1 MVFLRKEQD
10 TIMKKWFLYQK
21 KADFNGIGARYGISP
36 ILARILCNRDV
47 QTEEQLH
54 LYLEGTLEDC
64 HDPALL
70 PDIQKAVEL
79 LKEKIAAGKAI
90 RVIGD
95 YDVDGICSTYILVEA
110 LTRMGAKV
118 DAAIPHRIK
127 DGYGLNDNLI
137 EEAHADGIDTILTCD
152 NGIAAISQ
160 VELAKGFGMTVI
172 VTDHHEV
179 PFTEQED
186 GTRLY
191 KMPSA
196 DAVVD
201 PKREDNRYPFP
212 GICGAVVAW
221 KLVQLLCPEDSVF
234 LREELLQVA
243 ALATVCD
250 AMELKDENRIIV
262 GEGLK
267 RMNTAPIPGLRA
279 LVEAAGLQEKA
290 LSAYHLG
297 FVIGPCLNATGRLDT
312 AGRALELLQAK
323 DRATAAS
330 LAQELRDLNES
341 RKEMTKEG
349 VEEAVE
355 LAQKQLEQTGKLDSV
370 LVIYLPEL
378 HESLAGI
385 VAGRIREKYTRP
397 VFVLTDGQE
406 EVKGSGRSIAG
417 YDMYGEMTRCGDLF
431 LKYGGH
437 KMAAG
442 LSIPR
447 EKVEEFRERMNRN
460 CPLTEAELIDKVYI
474 DVAMPFA
481 YANEQLVG
489 EFEKLEPF
497 GNGNSKPLFAQKNVR
512 VYQPRIFGRQRNV
525 LKCRLVDGNGTE
537 RQGVYFGEVEE
548 FMEFLESH
556 GGAPI
561 SILYQPTI
569 NSYKGDSHIE
579 LVIED
584 YC

>member
-1 MVFLRKEQD
+1 
-10 TIMKKWFLYQK
+10 MKKWFLYQK
-21 KADFNGIGARYGISP
+21 KADFNGIGARCGISP
-36 ILARILCNRDV
+36 VLARILCNRDV
-47 QTEEQLH
+47 QSEEQLH
-54 LYLEGTLEDC
+54 MYLEGTLEDC

-70 PDIQKAVEL
+70 PDIRKAAEI
-79 LKEKIAAGKAI
+79 LKEKIVTGKVI

-110 LTRMGAKV
+110 LRRMGAKV
-118 DAAIPHRIK
+118 NAAIPHRIK

-137 EEAHADGIDTILTCD
+137 EEAYADGIDTILTCD
-152 NGIAAISQ
+152 NGIAALSQ
-160 VELAKGFGMTVI
+160 VERAKDLGMTVI
-172 VTDHHEV
+172 ITDHHEV

-191 KMPSA
+191 KMPPA

-212 GICGAVVAW
+212 GVCGAVVAW
-221 KLVQLLCPEDSVF
+221 KLVHLLCPENSDF
-234 LREELLQVA
+234 LRKELLQVA

-250 AMELKDENRIIV
+250 VMELQDENRIIV
-262 GEGLK
+262 REGLK
-267 RMNTAPIPGLRA
+267 QMNTAPIPGLRA
-279 LVEAAGLQEKA
+279 LVEAAGLQEKK

-312 AGRALELLQAK
+312 AGRALELLQAR
-323 DRATAAS
+323 DRATAAPI
-330 LAQELRDLNES
+330 AQELRDLNES

-355 LAQKQLEQTGKLDSV
+355 LAEKQLEKTGKLDSV

-460 CPLTEAELIDKVYI
+460 CLLTEAELIDKVYI
-474 DVAMPFA
+474 DAAMPFA
-481 YANEQLVG
+481 YADEQLVG

-497 GNGNSKPLFAQKNVR
+497 GNGNSKPLFAQKNVQ
-512 VYQPRIFGRQRNV
+512 VYQPQIFGRQRNV
-525 LKCRLVDGNGTE
+525 LKCKLVDGNGTE
-537 RQGVYFGEVEE
+537 RQGVYFGETEE
-548 FMEFLESH
+548 FMEFLETH
-556 GGAPI
+556 AGMPI
-561 SILYQPTI
+561 SVLYQPTI
-569 NSYKGDSHIE
+569 NSYRGDSHIE
-579 LVIED
+579 LIIED

>member
-1 MVFLRKEQD
+1 
-10 TIMKKWFLYQK
+10 MKKWFLYQK

-54 LYLEGTLEDC
+54 MYLEGTLEDC

-70 PDIQKAVEL
+70 PDIRKAVKL
-79 LKEKIAAGKAI
+79 LKEKIATGKAI

-95 YDVDGICSTYILVEA
+95 YDVDGICSTYILVET
-110 LTRMGAKV
+110 LRRMGAKV

-137 EEAHADGIDTILTCD
+137 EEAHADDIDTILTCD

-160 VELAKGFGMTVI
+160 VELAKNLGMTVI

-186 GTRLY
+186 GTRFY
-191 KMPSA
+191 KMPPA

-250 AMELKDENRIIV
+250 VMELKDENRIIV

-267 RMNTAPIPGLRA
+267 QMNTAPIPGLRA
-279 LVEAAGLQEKA
+279 LVEAAGLKQKP

-330 LAQELRDLNES
+330 IAQELRDLNES

-355 LAQKQLEQTGKLDSV
+355 LAEKQLEKTGKLDSV

-474 DVAMPFA
+474 DVAMPFD

-497 GNGNSKPLFAQKNVR
+497 GNGNSKPLFAQKNVQ

-525 LKCRLVDGNGTE
+525 LKCKLVDGNGTE

-548 FMEFLESH
+548 FMEFLETH
-556 GGAPI
+556 AGAPI

-569 NSYKGDSHIE
+569 NSYRGDSHIE
-579 LVIED
+579 LIIED

>member
-1 MVFLRKEQD
+1 
-10 TIMKKWFLYQK
+10 MKKWFLYQK
-21 KADFNGIGARYGISP
+21 KADFNGIGARCGISP
-36 ILARILCNRDV
+36 VLARILCNRDV
-47 QTEEQLH
+47 QSEEQLH
-54 LYLEGTLEDC
+54 MYLEGTLEDC

-70 PDIQKAVEL
+70 PDIRKAAEI
-79 LKEKIAAGKAI
+79 LKEKIATGKVI

-110 LTRMGAKV
+110 LRRMGAKV
-118 DAAIPHRIK
+118 NAAIPHRIK

-152 NGIAAISQ
+152 NGIAALSQ
-160 VELAKGFGMTVI
+160 VKRAKDLGMTVI
-172 VTDHHEV
+172 ITDHHEV

-191 KMPSA
+191 KMPPA

-212 GICGAVVAW
+212 GVCGAVVAW
-221 KLVQLLCPEDSVF
+221 KLVHLLCPENSDF
-234 LREELLQVA
+234 LRKELLQVA

-250 AMELKDENRIIV
+250 VMELQDENRIIV
-262 GEGLK
+262 REGLK
-267 RMNTAPIPGLRA
+267 QMNTAPIPGLRA
-279 LVEAAGLQEKA
+279 LVEAAGLQEKK

-312 AGRALELLQAK
+312 AGRALELLQAR
-323 DRATAAS
+323 DRASAAPI
-330 LAQELRDLNES
+330 AQELRDLNES

-355 LAQKQLEQTGKLDSV
+355 LAEKQLEKTGKLDSV

-460 CPLTEAELIDKVYI
+460 CLLTEAELIDKVYI
-474 DVAMPFA
+474 DAAMPFA
-481 YANEQLVG
+481 YADEQLVG

-497 GNGNSKPLFAQKNVR
+497 GNGNSKPLFAQKNVQ
-512 VYQPRIFGRQRNV
+512 VYQPQIFGRQRNV
-525 LKCRLVDGNGTE
+525 LKCKLVDGNGTE
-537 RQGVYFGEVEE
+537 RQGVYFGETEE
-548 FMEFLESH
+548 FMEFLETH
-556 GGAPI
+556 AGMPI
-561 SILYQPTI
+561 SVLYQPTI
-569 NSYKGDSHIE
+569 NSYRGDSHIE
-579 LVIED
+579 LIIED

>member
-1 MVFLRKEQD
+1 
-10 TIMKKWFLYQK
+10 MKKWFLYQK
-21 KADFNGIGARYGISP
+21 KADFNGIGARCGISP
-36 ILARILCNRDV
+36 VLARILCNRDV
-47 QTEEQLH
+47 QSEEQLH
-54 LYLEGTLEDC
+54 MYLEGTLEDC

-70 PDIQKAVEL
+70 PDIRKAAEI
-79 LKEKIAAGKAI
+79 LKEKIATGKVI

-110 LTRMGAKV
+110 LRRMGAKV
-118 DAAIPHRIK
+118 NAAIPHRIK

-152 NGIAAISQ
+152 NGIAALSQ
-160 VELAKGFGMTVI
+160 VERAKDLGMTVI
-172 VTDHHEV
+172 ITDHHEV

-191 KMPSA
+191 KMPPA

-212 GICGAVVAW
+212 GVCGAVVAW
-221 KLVQLLCPEDSVF
+221 KLVHLLCPENSDF
-234 LREELLQVA
+234 LRKELLQVA

-250 AMELKDENRIIV
+250 VMELKDENRIIV
-262 GEGLK
+262 REGLK
-267 RMNTAPIPGLRA
+267 QMNTAPIPGLRA
-279 LVEAAGLQEKA
+279 LVEAAGLQEKK

-312 AGRALELLQAK
+312 AGRALELLQAR
-323 DRATAAS
+323 DRATAAPI
-330 LAQELRDLNES
+330 AQELRDLNES

-460 CPLTEAELIDKVYI
+460 CLLTEAELIDKVYI

-481 YANEQLVG
+481 YADEQLVE

-497 GNGNSKPLFAQKNVR
+497 GNGNSKPLFAQKNVQ
-512 VYQPRIFGRQRNV
+512 VYQPQIFGRQRNV
-525 LKCRLVDGNGTE
+525 LKCKLVDGNGTE
-537 RQGVYFGEVEE
+537 RQGVYFGETEE
-548 FMEFLESH
+548 FMEFLETH
-556 GGAPI
+556 AGMPI
-561 SILYQPTI
+561 SVLYQPTI
-569 NSYKGDSHIE
+569 NSYRGDSHIE
-579 LVIED
+579 LIIED

>member
-1 MVFLRKEQD
+1 
-10 TIMKKWFLYQK
+10 MKKWFLYQK

-47 QTEEQLH
+47 QSEEQLH
-54 LYLEGTLEDC
+54 MYLEGTLEDC
-64 HDPALL
+64 HDPAML
-70 PDIQKAVEL
+70 PDIRKAVEL
-79 LKEKIAAGKAI
+79 LKEKIASGKTI
-90 RVIGD
+90 RIIGD
-95 YDVDGICSTYILVEA
+95 YDVDGICSTYILMEA
-110 LTRMGAKV
+110 LARMGAKV

-137 EEAHADGIDTILTCD
+137 EEAYADGIDTILTCD

-160 VELAKGFGMTVI
+160 VERAKDLGMTVI

-179 PFTEQED
+179 PFTEQGD

-191 KMPSA
+191 KMPPA

-221 KLVQLLCPEDSVF
+221 KLVQLLCPQDASF

-250 AMELKDENRIIV
+250 VMELQDENRIIV
-262 GEGLK
+262 REGLK
-267 RMNTAPIPGLRA
+267 QMNTAPIPGLRA
-279 LVEAAGLQEKA
+279 LMEAAGLQQKP

-312 AGRALELLQAK
+312 AGRALELLQTK

-330 LAQELRDLNES
+330 IAQELRDLNES

-355 LAQKQLEQTGKLDSV
+355 LAQKQLEKKGKLDSV
-370 LVIYLPEL
+370 LVIYLPDL

-460 CPLTEAELIDKVYI
+460 CPLAETELIDKVYI

-481 YANEQLVG
+481 YANEQLVE

-525 LKCRLVDGNGTE
+525 LKCKLMDGNGTE
-537 RQGVYFGEVEE
+537 REGVYFGEAEE
-548 FMEFLESH
+548 FMEFLENH
-556 GGAPI
+556 AGQPI
-561 SILYQPTI
+561 SVLYQPTI
-569 NSYKGDSHIE
+569 NSYRGDSHIE

>member
-1 MVFLRKEQD
+1 
-10 TIMKKWFLYQK
+10 MKKWFLYQK
-21 KADFNGIGARYGISP
+21 KADFNGIGSRCGISP
-36 ILARILCNRDV
+36 VLARILCNRDV
-47 QTEEQLH
+47 QSEEQLH
-54 LYLEGTLEDC
+54 MYLEGTLEDC

-70 PDIQKAVEL
+70 PDIRKAAEI
-79 LKEKIAAGKAI
+79 LKEKIVTGKVI

-110 LTRMGAKV
+110 LRRMGAKV
-118 DAAIPHRIK
+118 NAAIPHRIK

-152 NGIAAISQ
+152 NGIAALSQ
-160 VELAKGFGMTVI
+160 VERAKDLGMTVI
-172 VTDHHEV
+172 ITDHHEV

-191 KMPSA
+191 KMPPA

-212 GICGAVVAW
+212 GVCGAVVAW
-221 KLVQLLCPEDSVF
+221 KLVHLLCPENSDF
-234 LREELLQVA
+234 LRKELLQVA

-250 AMELKDENRIIV
+250 VMELQDENRIIV
-262 GEGLK
+262 REGLK
-267 RMNTAPIPGLRA
+267 QMNTAPIPGLRA
-279 LVEAAGLQEKA
+279 LVEAAGLQEKK

-312 AGRALELLQAK
+312 AGRALELLQAR
-323 DRATAAS
+323 DRATAAPI
-330 LAQELRDLNES
+330 AQELRDLNES

-460 CPLTEAELIDKVYI
+460 CLLTEAELIDKVYI

-481 YANEQLVG
+481 YADEQLVG

-497 GNGNSKPLFAQKNVR
+497 GNGNSKPLFAQKNVQ
-512 VYQPRIFGRQRNV
+512 VYQPQIFGRQRNV
-525 LKCRLVDGNGTE
+525 LKCKLVDGNGTE
-537 RQGVYFGEVEE
+537 RQGVYFGETEE
-548 FMEFLESH
+548 FMEFLETH
-556 GGAPI
+556 AGMPI
-561 SILYQPTI
+561 SVLYQPTI
-569 NSYKGDSHIE
+569 NSYRGDSHIE
-579 LVIED
+579 LIIED

>member
-1 MVFLRKEQD
+1 
-10 TIMKKWFLYQK
+10 MKKWFLYQK
-21 KADFNGIGARYGISP
+21 KADFNGIGARCGISP
-36 ILARILCNRDV
+36 VLARILCNRDV
-47 QTEEQLH
+47 QSEEQLH
-54 LYLEGTLEDC
+54 MYLEGTLEDC

-70 PDIQKAVEL
+70 PDIRKAAEI
-79 LKEKIAAGKAI
+79 LKEKIVTGKVI

-110 LTRMGAKV
+110 LRRMGAKV
-118 DAAIPHRIK
+118 NAAIPHRIK

-152 NGIAAISQ
+152 NGIAALSQ
-160 VELAKGFGMTVI
+160 VERAKDLGMTVI
-172 VTDHHEV
+172 ITDHHEV

-191 KMPSA
+191 KMPPA

-212 GICGAVVAW
+212 GVCGAVVAW
-221 KLVQLLCPEDSVF
+221 KLVHLLCPENSDF
-234 LREELLQVA
+234 LRKELLQVA

-250 AMELKDENRIIV
+250 VMELKDENRIIV
-262 GEGLK
+262 REGLK
-267 RMNTAPIPGLRA
+267 QMNTAPIPGLRA
-279 LVEAAGLQEKA
+279 LVEAAGLQEKK

-312 AGRALELLQAK
+312 AGRALELLQAR
-323 DRATAAS
+323 DRATAAPI
-330 LAQELRDLNES
+330 AQELRDLNES

-355 LAQKQLEQTGKLDSV
+355 LAEKQLEKTGKLDSV
-370 LVIYLPEL
+370 LVIYLTEL

-460 CPLTEAELIDKVYI
+460 CLLTEAELIDKVYI
-474 DVAMPFA
+474 DAAMPFA
-481 YANEQLVG
+481 YADEQLVG

-497 GNGNSKPLFAQKNVR
+497 GNGNSKPLFAQKNVQ
-512 VYQPRIFGRQRNV
+512 VYQPQIFGRQRNV
-525 LKCRLVDGNGTE
+525 LKCKLVDGNGTE
-537 RQGVYFGEVEE
+537 RQGVYFGEAEE
-548 FMEFLESH
+548 FMEFLETH
-556 GGAPI
+556 AGMPI
-561 SILYQPTI
+561 SVLYQPTI
-569 NSYKGDSHIE
+569 NSYRGDSHIE
-579 LVIED
+579 LIIED

>member
-1 MVFLRKEQD
+1 
-10 TIMKKWFLYQK
+10 MKKWFLYQK
-21 KADFNGIGARYGISP
+21 KADFNGIGAHYGISP

-54 LYLEGTLEDC
+54 MYLEGTLEDC
-64 HDPALL
+64 HDLALL
-70 PDIQKAVEL
+70 PDIRKAVEL

-110 LTRMGAKV
+110 LRRMGAKV
-118 DAAIPHRIK
+118 DASIPHRIK

-160 VELAKGFGMTVI
+160 VELAKGFGMTII

-191 KMPSA
+191 KMPPA

-221 KLVQLLCPEDSVF
+221 KLVHLLCPENSDF
-234 LREELLQVA
+234 LRKELLQVA

-250 AMELKDENRIIV
+250 VMELQDENRIIV
-262 GEGLK
+262 REGLK
-267 RMNTAPIPGLRA
+267 QMNTAPIPGLRA
-279 LVEAAGLQEKA
+279 LVEAAGLQEKK

-312 AGRALELLQAK
+312 AGRALELLRAK

-330 LAQELRDLNES
+330 IAQELRDLNES

-355 LAQKQLEQTGKLDSV
+355 LAEKQLEKTGKLDSV

-442 LSIPR
+442 LSISR

-474 DVAMPFA
+474 DVAMPFD

-497 GNGNSKPLFAQKNVR
+497 GNGNSKPLFAQKNVQ

-525 LKCRLVDGNGTE
+525 LKCKLVDGNGTE

-548 FMEFLESH
+548 FMEFLETH
-556 GGAPI
+556 AGAPI

-569 NSYKGDSHIE
+569 NSYRGDSHIE
-579 LVIED
+579 LIIED

>member
-1 MVFLRKEQD
+1 
-10 TIMKKWFLYQK
+10 MKKWFLYQK
-21 KADFNGIGARYGISP
+21 KADFNGIGAHYGISP

-54 LYLEGTLEDC
+54 MYLEGTLEDC

-70 PDIQKAVEL
+70 PDIRKAVEL

-110 LTRMGAKV
+110 LRRMGAKV

-191 KMPSA
+191 KMPPA

-221 KLVQLLCPEDSVF
+221 KLVHLLCPENSDF
-234 LREELLQVA
+234 LRKELLQVA

-250 AMELKDENRIIV
+250 VMELQDENRIIV
-262 GEGLK
+262 REGLK
-267 RMNTAPIPGLRA
+267 QMNTALIPGLRA
-279 LVEAAGLQEKA
+279 LVEAAGLQEKK

-312 AGRALELLQAK
+312 AGRALELLRAK

-330 LAQELRDLNES
+330 IAQELRDLNES

-355 LAQKQLEQTGKLDSV
+355 LAEKQLEKTGKLDSV

-442 LSIPR
+442 LSISR

-474 DVAMPFA
+474 DVAMPFD

-497 GNGNSKPLFAQKNVR
+497 GNGNSKPLFAQKNVQ

-525 LKCRLVDGNGTE
+525 LKCKLVDGNGTE

-548 FMEFLESH
+548 FMEFLETH
-556 GGAPI
+556 AGAPI

-569 NSYKGDSHIE
+569 NSYRGDSHIE
-579 LVIED
+579 LIIED

>member
-1 MVFLRKEQD
+1 
-10 TIMKKWFLYQK
+10 MKKWFLYQK
-21 KADFNGIGARYGISP
+21 KADFNGIGARCGISP
-36 ILARILCNRDV
+36 VLARILCNRDV
-47 QTEEQLH
+47 QSEEQLH
-54 LYLEGTLEDC
+54 MYLEGTLEDC

-70 PDIQKAVEL
+70 PDIRKAAEI
-79 LKEKIAAGKAI
+79 LKEKIATGKVI

-110 LTRMGAKV
+110 LRRMGAKV
-118 DAAIPHRIK
+118 NAAIPHRIK

-152 NGIAAISQ
+152 NGIAALSQ
-160 VELAKGFGMTVI
+160 VKRAKDLGMTVI
-172 VTDHHEV
+172 ITDHHEV

-191 KMPSA
+191 KMPPA

-212 GICGAVVAW
+212 GVCGAVVAW
-221 KLVQLLCPEDSVF
+221 KLVHLLCPENSDF
-234 LREELLQVA
+234 LRKELLQVA

-250 AMELKDENRIIV
+250 VMELKDENRIIV
-262 GEGLK
+262 REGLK
-267 RMNTAPIPGLRA
+267 QMNTAPIPGLRA
-279 LVEAAGLQEKA
+279 LVEAAGLQEKK

-312 AGRALELLQAK
+312 AGRALELLQAR
-323 DRATAAS
+323 DRATAAPI
-330 LAQELRDLNES
+330 AQELRDLNES

-460 CPLTEAELIDKVYI
+460 CLLTEAELIDKVYI
-474 DVAMPFA
+474 DAAMPFA
-481 YANEQLVG
+481 YADEQLVG

-497 GNGNSKPLFAQKNVR
+497 GNGNSKPLFAQKNVQ
-512 VYQPRIFGRQRNV
+512 VYQPQIFGRQRNV
-525 LKCRLVDGNGTE
+525 LKCKLVDGNGTE
-537 RQGVYFGEVEE
+537 RQGVYFGETEE
-548 FMEFLESH
+548 FMEFLETH
-556 GGAPI
+556 AGMPI
-561 SILYQPTI
+561 SVLYQPTI
-569 NSYKGDSHIE
+569 NSYRGDSHIE
-579 LVIED
+579 LIIED

>member
-1 MVFLRKEQD
+1 
-10 TIMKKWFLYQK
+10 MKKWFLYQK
-21 KADFNGIGARYGISP
+21 KADFNGIGAHYGISP

-54 LYLEGTLEDC
+54 MYLEGTLEDC

-70 PDIQKAVEL
+70 PDIRKAVEL
-79 LKEKIAAGKAI
+79 LKEKIAAGKVI

-110 LTRMGAKV
+110 LRRMGAKV

-191 KMPSA
+191 KMPPA

-221 KLVQLLCPEDSVF
+221 KLVHLLCPENSDF
-234 LREELLQVA
+234 LRKELLQVA

-250 AMELKDENRIIV
+250 VMELQDENRIIV
-262 GEGLK
+262 REGLK
-267 RMNTAPIPGLRA
+267 QMNTAPIPGLRA
-279 LVEAAGLQEKA
+279 LVEAAGLQEKK

-312 AGRALELLQAK
+312 AGRALELLRAK

-330 LAQELRDLNES
+330 IAQELRDLNES

-355 LAQKQLEQTGKLDSV
+355 LAEKQLEKTGKLDSV

-442 LSIPR
+442 LSISR

-474 DVAMPFA
+474 DVAMPFD
-481 YANEQLVG
+481 YANKQLVG

-497 GNGNSKPLFAQKNVR
+497 GNGNSKPLFAQKNVQ

-525 LKCRLVDGNGTE
+525 LKCKLVDGNGTE

-548 FMEFLESH
+548 FMEFLETH
-556 GGAPI
+556 AGAPI

-569 NSYKGDSHIE
+569 NSYRGDSHIE
-579 LVIED
+579 LIIED

>member
-1 MVFLRKEQD
+1 
-10 TIMKKWFLYQK
+10 MKKWFLYQK
-21 KADFNGIGARYGISP
+21 KADFNGIGAHYGISP

-54 LYLEGTLEDC
+54 MYLEGTLEDC

-70 PDIQKAVEL
+70 PDIRKAGEL

-95 YDVDGICSTYILVEA
+95 YDVDGICSTYILVET
-110 LTRMGAKV
+110 LRRMGAKV

-137 EEAHADGIDTILTCD
+137 EEAHADDIDTILTCD

-160 VELAKGFGMTVI
+160 VELAKNLGMTVI

-186 GTRLY
+186 GTRFY
-191 KMPSA
+191 KMPPA

-250 AMELKDENRIIV
+250 VMELKDENRIIV

-267 RMNTAPIPGLRA
+267 QMNTAPIPGLRA
-279 LVEAAGLQEKA
+279 LVEAAGLKQKP

-330 LAQELRDLNES
+330 IAQELRDLNES

-355 LAQKQLEQTGKLDSV
+355 LAEKQLEKTGKLDSV

-474 DVAMPFA
+474 DVAMPFD

-497 GNGNSKPLFAQKNVR
+497 GNGNSKPLFAQKNVQ

-525 LKCRLVDGNGTE
+525 LKCKLVDGNGTE

-548 FMEFLESH
+548 FMEFLETH
-556 GGAPI
+556 AGAPI

-569 NSYKGDSHIE
+569 NSYRGDSHIE
-579 LVIED
+579 LIIED

>member
-1 MVFLRKEQD
+1 
-10 TIMKKWFLYQK
+10 MKKWFLYQK

-54 LYLEGTLEDC
+54 MYLEGTLEDC

-70 PDIQKAVEL
+70 PDIRKAVKL
-79 LKEKIAAGKAI
+79 LKEKIATGKAI

-95 YDVDGICSTYILVEA
+95 YDVDGICSTYILVET
-110 LTRMGAKV
+110 LRRMGAKV

-137 EEAHADGIDTILTCD
+137 EEAHADDIDTILTCD

-160 VELAKGFGMTVI
+160 VELAKNLGMTVI

-186 GTRLY
+186 GTRFY
-191 KMPSA
+191 KMPPA

-250 AMELKDENRIIV
+250 VMELKDENRIIV

-267 RMNTAPIPGLRA
+267 QMNTAPIPGLRA
-279 LVEAAGLQEKA
+279 LVEAAGLKQKP

-330 LAQELRDLNES
+330 IAQELRDLNES

-355 LAQKQLEQTGKLDSV
+355 LAEKQLEKTGKLDSV

-447 EKVEEFRERMNRN
+447 ERVEEFRERMNRN

-474 DVAMPFA
+474 DVAMPFD

-497 GNGNSKPLFAQKNVR
+497 GNGNSKPLFAQKNVQ

-525 LKCRLVDGNGTE
+525 LKCKLVDGNGTE

-548 FMEFLESH
+548 FMEFLETH
-556 GGAPI
+556 AGAPI

-569 NSYKGDSHIE
+569 NSYRGDSHIE
-579 LVIED
+579 LIIED

>member
-1 MVFLRKEQD
+1 
-10 TIMKKWFLYQK
+10 MKKWFLYQK
-21 KADFNGIGARYGISP
+21 KADFNGIGARCGISP
-36 ILARILCNRDV
+36 VLARILCNRDV
-47 QTEEQLH
+47 QSEEQLH
-54 LYLEGTLEDC
+54 MYLEGTLEDC

-70 PDIQKAVEL
+70 PDIRKAAEI
-79 LKEKIAAGKAI
+79 LKEKIATGKVI

-110 LTRMGAKV
+110 LRRMGAKV
-118 DAAIPHRIK
+118 NAAIPHRIK

-152 NGIAAISQ
+152 NGIAALSQ
-160 VELAKGFGMTVI
+160 VERAKDLGMTVI
-172 VTDHHEV
+172 ITDHHEV

-191 KMPSA
+191 KTPPA

-212 GICGAVVAW
+212 GVCGAVVAW
-221 KLVQLLCPEDSVF
+221 KLVHLLCPENSDF
-234 LREELLQVA
+234 LRKELLQVA

-250 AMELKDENRIIV
+250 VMELKDENRIIV
-262 GEGLK
+262 REGLK
-267 RMNTAPIPGLRA
+267 QMNTAPIPGLRA
-279 LVEAAGLQEKA
+279 LVEAAGLQEKK

-312 AGRALELLQAK
+312 AGRALELLQAR
-323 DRATAAS
+323 DRATAAPI
-330 LAQELRDLNES
+330 AQELRDLNES

-460 CPLTEAELIDKVYI
+460 CLLTEAELIDKVYI
-474 DVAMPFA
+474 DAAMPFA
-481 YANEQLVG
+481 YADEQLVG

-497 GNGNSKPLFAQKNVR
+497 GNGNSKPLFAQKNVQ
-512 VYQPRIFGRQRNV
+512 VYQPQIFGRQRNV
-525 LKCRLVDGNGTE
+525 LKCKMVDGNGTE
-537 RQGVYFGEVEE
+537 RQGVYFGETEE
-548 FMEFLESH
+548 FMEFLETH
-556 GGAPI
+556 AGMPI
-561 SILYQPTI
+561 SVLYQPTI
-569 NSYKGDSHIE
+569 NSYRGDSHIE
-579 LVIED
+579 LIIED

>member
-1 MVFLRKEQD
+1 
-10 TIMKKWFLYQK
+10 MKKWFLYQK
-21 KADFNGIGARYGISP
+21 KADFNGIGAHYGISP

-54 LYLEGTLEDC
+54 MYLEGTLEDC

-70 PDIQKAVEL
+70 PDIRKAVEL

-110 LTRMGAKV
+110 LRRMGAKV

-137 EEAHADGIDTILTCD
+137 EEAHADVIDTILTCD

-191 KMPSA
+191 KMPPA

-221 KLVQLLCPEDSVF
+221 KLVHLLCPENSDF
-234 LREELLQVA
+234 LRKELLQVA

-250 AMELKDENRIIV
+250 VMELQDENRIIV
-262 GEGLK
+262 REGLK
-267 RMNTAPIPGLRA
+267 QMNTAPIPGLRA
-279 LVEAAGLQEKA
+279 LVEAAGLQEKK

-312 AGRALELLQAK
+312 AGRALELLLAK

-330 LAQELRDLNES
+330 IAQELRDLNES

-355 LAQKQLEQTGKLDSV
+355 LAEKQLEKTGKLDSV

-442 LSIPR
+442 LSISR

-474 DVAMPFA
+474 DVAMPFD

-497 GNGNSKPLFAQKNVR
+497 GNGNSKPLFAQKNVQ

-525 LKCRLVDGNGTE
+525 LKCKLVDGNGTE

-548 FMEFLESH
+548 FMEFLETH
-556 GGAPI
+556 AGAPI

-569 NSYKGDSHIE
+569 NSYRGDSHIE
-579 LVIED
+579 LIIED

>member
-1 MVFLRKEQD
+1 
-10 TIMKKWFLYQK
+10 MKKWFLYQK
-21 KADFNGIGARYGISP
+21 KADFNGIGAHYGISP

-54 LYLEGTLEDC
+54 MYLEGTLEDC

-70 PDIQKAVEL
+70 PDIRKAGEL

-95 YDVDGICSTYILVEA
+95 YDVDGICSTYILVET
-110 LTRMGAKV
+110 LRRMGAKV

-127 DGYGLNDNLI
+127 DGYSLNDNLI
-137 EEAHADGIDTILTCD
+137 EEAHADDIDTILTCD

-160 VELAKGFGMTVI
+160 VELAKNLGMTVI

-186 GTRLY
+186 GTRFY
-191 KMPSA
+191 KMPPA

-250 AMELKDENRIIV
+250 VMELKDENRIIV

-267 RMNTAPIPGLRA
+267 QMNTAPIPGLRA
-279 LVEAAGLQEKA
+279 LVEAAGLKQKP

-330 LAQELRDLNES
+330 IAQELRDLNES

-355 LAQKQLEQTGKLDSV
+355 LAEKQLEKTGKLDSV

-474 DVAMPFA
+474 DVAMPFD

-497 GNGNSKPLFAQKNVR
+497 GNGNSKPLFAQKNVQ

-525 LKCRLVDGNGTE
+525 LKCKLVDGNGTE

-548 FMEFLESH
+548 FMEFLETH
-556 GGAPI
+556 AGAPI

-569 NSYKGDSHIE
+569 NSYRGDSHIE
-579 LVIED
+579 LIIED

>member
-1 MVFLRKEQD
+1 
-10 TIMKKWFLYQK
+10 MKKWFLYQK
-21 KADFNGIGARYGISP
+21 KADFNGIGARCGISP
-36 ILARILCNRDV
+36 VLARILCNRDV
-47 QTEEQLH
+47 QSEEQLH
-54 LYLEGTLEDC
+54 MYLEGTLEDC

-70 PDIQKAVEL
+70 PDIRKAAEI
-79 LKEKIAAGKAI
+79 LKEKIATGKVI

-110 LTRMGAKV
+110 LRRMGAKV
-118 DAAIPHRIK
+118 NAAIPHRIK

-152 NGIAAISQ
+152 NGIAALSQ
-160 VELAKGFGMTVI
+160 VKRAKDLGMTVI
-172 VTDHHEV
+172 ITDHHEV

-191 KMPSA
+191 KMPPA

-212 GICGAVVAW
+212 GVCGAVVAW
-221 KLVQLLCPEDSVF
+221 KLVHLLCPENSDF
-234 LREELLQVA
+234 LRKELLQVA

-250 AMELKDENRIIV
+250 VMELQDENRIIV
-262 GEGLK
+262 REGLK
-267 RMNTAPIPGLRA
+267 QMNTSPIPGLRA
-279 LVEAAGLQEKA
+279 LVEAAGLQEKK

-312 AGRALELLQAK
+312 AGRALELLQAR
-323 DRATAAS
+323 DRATAAPI
-330 LAQELRDLNES
+330 AQELRDLNES

-355 LAQKQLEQTGKLDSV
+355 LAEKQLEKTGKLDSV

-460 CPLTEAELIDKVYI
+460 CLLTEAELIDKVYI
-474 DVAMPFA
+474 DAAMPFA
-481 YANEQLVG
+481 YADEQLVG

-497 GNGNSKPLFAQKNVR
+497 GNGNSKPLFAQKNVQ
-512 VYQPRIFGRQRNV
+512 VYQPQIFGRQRNV
-525 LKCRLVDGNGTE
+525 LKCKLVDGNGTE
-537 RQGVYFGEVEE
+537 RQGVYFGETEE
-548 FMEFLESH
+548 FMEFLETH
-556 GGAPI
+556 AGMPI
-561 SILYQPTI
+561 SVLYQPTI
-569 NSYKGDSHIE
+569 NSYRGDSHIE
-579 LVIED
+579 LIIED

>member
-1 MVFLRKEQD
+1 
-10 TIMKKWFLYQK
+10 MKKWFLYQK
-21 KADFNGIGARYGISP
+21 KADFNGIGAHYGISP

-54 LYLEGTLEDC
+54 MYLEGTLEDC

-70 PDIQKAVEL
+70 PDIRKAVEL

-110 LTRMGAKV
+110 LRRMGAKV

-191 KMPSA
+191 KIPPA

-221 KLVQLLCPEDSVF
+221 KLVHLLCPENSDF
-234 LREELLQVA
+234 LRKELLQVA

-250 AMELKDENRIIV
+250 VMELQDENRIIV
-262 GEGLK
+262 REGLK
-267 RMNTAPIPGLRA
+267 QMNTAPIPGLRA
-279 LVEAAGLQEKA
+279 LVEAAGLQEKK

-312 AGRALELLQAK
+312 AGRALELLRAK

-330 LAQELRDLNES
+330 IAQELRDLNES

-355 LAQKQLEQTGKLDSV
+355 LAEKQLEKTGKLDSV

-442 LSIPR
+442 LSISR

-474 DVAMPFA
+474 DVAMPFD
-481 YANEQLVG
+481 YANKQLVG

-497 GNGNSKPLFAQKNVR
+497 GNGNSKPLFAQKNVQ

-525 LKCRLVDGNGTE
+525 LKCKLVDGNGTE

-548 FMEFLESH
+548 FMEFLETH
-556 GGAPI
+556 AGAPI

-569 NSYKGDSHIE
+569 NSYRGDSHIE
-579 LVIED
+579 LIIED

>member
-1 MVFLRKEQD
+1 
-10 TIMKKWFLYQK
+10 MKKWFLYQK
-21 KADFNGIGARYGISP
+21 KADFNGIGARCGISP
-36 ILARILCNRDV
+36 VLARILCNRDV
-47 QTEEQLH
+47 QSEEQLH
-54 LYLEGTLEDC
+54 MYLEGTLEDC

-70 PDIQKAVEL
+70 PDIRKAAEI
-79 LKEKIAAGKAI
+79 LKEKIATGKVI

-110 LTRMGAKV
+110 LRRMGAKV
-118 DAAIPHRIK
+118 NAAIPHRIK

-152 NGIAAISQ
+152 NGIAALSQ
-160 VELAKGFGMTVI
+160 VKRAKDLGMTVI
-172 VTDHHEV
+172 ITDHHEV

-191 KMPSA
+191 KMPPA

-212 GICGAVVAW
+212 GVCGAVVAW
-221 KLVQLLCPEDSVF
+221 KLVHLLCPENSDF
-234 LREELLQVA
+234 LRKELLQVA

-250 AMELKDENRIIV
+250 VMELQDENRIIV
-262 GEGLK
+262 REGLK
-267 RMNTAPIPGLRA
+267 QMNTAPIPGLRA
-279 LVEAAGLQEKA
+279 LVEAAGLQEKK

-312 AGRALELLQAK
+312 AGRALELLQAR
-323 DRATAAS
+323 DRATAAPI
-330 LAQELRDLNES
+330 AQELRDLNES

-355 LAQKQLEQTGKLDSV
+355 LAEKQLEKTGKLDSV

-460 CPLTEAELIDKVYI
+460 CLLTEAELIDKVYI
-474 DVAMPFA
+474 DAAMPFA
-481 YANEQLVG
+481 YADEQLVG

-497 GNGNSKPLFAQKNVR
+497 GNGNSKPLFAQKNVQ
-512 VYQPRIFGRQRNV
+512 VYQPQIFGRQRNV
-525 LKCRLVDGNGTE
+525 LKCKLVDGNGTE
-537 RQGVYFGEVEE
+537 RQGVYFGETEE
-548 FMEFLESH
+548 FMEFLETH
-556 GGAPI
+556 AGMPI
-561 SILYQPTI
+561 SVLYQPTI
-569 NSYKGDSHIE
+569 NSYRGDSHIE
-579 LVIED
+579 LIIED

>member
-1 MVFLRKEQD
+1 
-10 TIMKKWFLYQK
+10 MKKWFLYQK
-21 KADFNGIGARYGISP
+21 KADFNGIGAHYGISP

-54 LYLEGTLEDC
+54 MYLEGTLEDC

-70 PDIQKAVEL
+70 PDIRKAVEL

-110 LTRMGAKV
+110 LRRMGAKV

-137 EEAHADGIDTILTCD
+137 EEAHADDIDTILTCD

-160 VELAKGFGMTVI
+160 VELAKNLGMTVI

-186 GTRLY
+186 GTRFY
-191 KMPSA
+191 KMPPA

-221 KLVQLLCPEDSVF
+221 KLVQLLCPEESVF

-250 AMELKDENRIIV
+250 VMELKDENRIIV

-267 RMNTAPIPGLRA
+267 QMNTAPIPGLRA
-279 LVEAAGLQEKA
+279 LVEAAGLQQKP

-330 LAQELRDLNES
+330 IAQELRDLNES

-355 LAQKQLEQTGKLDSV
+355 LAEKQLEKTGKLDSV

-442 LSIPR
+442 LSISR
-447 EKVEEFRERMNRN
+447 EKVEEFRKRMNRN

-474 DVAMPFA
+474 DVAMPFD

-497 GNGNSKPLFAQKNVR
+497 GNGNSKPLFAQKNVQ
-512 VYQPRIFGRQRNV
+512 VYQPQIFGRQRNV
-525 LKCRLVDGNGTE
+525 LKCKLVDGNGTE

-548 FMEFLESH
+548 FMEFLETH
-556 GGAPI
+556 AGAPI

-569 NSYKGDSHIE
+569 NSYRGDSHIE
-579 LVIED
+579 LIIED

>member
-1 MVFLRKEQD
+1 
-10 TIMKKWFLYQK
+10 MKKWFLYQK
-21 KADFNGIGARYGISP
+21 KADFNGIGARCGISP
-36 ILARILCNRDV
+36 VLARILCNRDV
-47 QTEEQLH
+47 QSEEQLH
-54 LYLEGTLEDC
+54 MYLEGTLEDC

-70 PDIQKAVEL
+70 PDIRKAAEI
-79 LKEKIAAGKAI
+79 LKEKIATGKVI

-110 LTRMGAKV
+110 LRRMGAKV
-118 DAAIPHRIK
+118 NAAIPHRIK

-152 NGIAAISQ
+152 NGIAALSQ
-160 VELAKGFGMTVI
+160 VERAKDLGMTVI
-172 VTDHHEV
+172 ITDHHEV

-191 KMPSA
+191 KMPPA

-212 GICGAVVAW
+212 GVCGAVVAW
-221 KLVQLLCPEDSVF
+221 KLVHLLCPENSDF
-234 LREELLQVA
+234 LRKELLQVA

-250 AMELKDENRIIV
+250 VMELKDENRIIV
-262 GEGLK
+262 REGLK
-267 RMNTAPIPGLRA
+267 QMNTAPIPGLRA
-279 LVEAAGLQEKA
+279 LVEAAGLQEKK

-312 AGRALELLQAK
+312 AGRALELLQAR
-323 DRATAAS
+323 DRAIAAPI
-330 LAQELRDLNES
+330 AQELRDLNES

-460 CPLTEAELIDKVYI
+460 CLLTEAELIDKVYI
-474 DVAMPFA
+474 DAAMPFA
-481 YANEQLVG
+481 YADEQLVG

-497 GNGNSKPLFAQKNVR
+497 GNGNSKPLFAQKNVQ
-512 VYQPRIFGRQRNV
+512 VYQPQIFGRQRNV
-525 LKCRLVDGNGTE
+525 LKCKLVDGNGTE
-537 RQGVYFGEVEE
+537 RQGVYFGETEE
-548 FMEFLESH
+548 FMEFLETH
-556 GGAPI
+556 AGMPI
-561 SILYQPTI
+561 SVLYQPTI
-569 NSYKGDSHIE
+569 NSYRGDSHIE
-579 LVIED
+579 LIIED

>member
-1 MVFLRKEQD
+1 
-10 TIMKKWFLYQK
+10 MKKWFLYQK
-21 KADFNGIGARYGISP
+21 KADFNGIGARCGISP
-36 ILARILCNRDV
+36 VLARILCNRDV
-47 QTEEQLH
+47 QSEEQLH
-54 LYLEGTLEDC
+54 MYLEGTLEDC

-70 PDIQKAVEL
+70 PDIRKAAEI
-79 LKEKIAAGKAI
+79 LKEKIATGKVI

-110 LTRMGAKV
+110 LRRMGAKV
-118 DAAIPHRIK
+118 NAAIPHRIK

-152 NGIAAISQ
+152 NGIAALSQ
-160 VELAKGFGMTVI
+160 VERAKDLGMTVI
-172 VTDHHEV
+172 ITDHHEV

-191 KMPSA
+191 KMPPA

-212 GICGAVVAW
+212 GVCGAVVAW
-221 KLVQLLCPEDSVF
+221 KLVHLLCPENSDF
-234 LREELLQVA
+234 LRKELLQVA

-250 AMELKDENRIIV
+250 VMELQDENRIIV
-262 GEGLK
+262 REGLK
-267 RMNTAPIPGLRA
+267 QMNTAPIPGLRA
-279 LVEAAGLQEKA
+279 LVEAAGLQEKK

-312 AGRALELLQAK
+312 AGRALELLQAR
-323 DRATAAS
+323 DRAIAAPI
-330 LAQELRDLNES
+330 AQELRDLNES

-460 CPLTEAELIDKVYI
+460 CLLTEAELIDKVYI
-474 DVAMPFA
+474 DAAMPFA
-481 YANEQLVG
+481 YADEQLVG

-497 GNGNSKPLFAQKNVR
+497 GNGNSKPLFAQKNVQ
-512 VYQPRIFGRQRNV
+512 VYQPQIFGRQRNV
-525 LKCRLVDGNGTE
+525 LKCKLVDGNGTE
-537 RQGVYFGEVEE
+537 RQGVYFGETEE
-548 FMEFLESH
+548 FMEFLETH
-556 GGAPI
+556 AGMPI
-561 SILYQPTI
+561 SVLYQPTI
-569 NSYKGDSHIE
+569 NSYRGDSHIE
-579 LVIED
+579 LIIED

>member
-1 MVFLRKEQD
+1 
-10 TIMKKWFLYQK
+10 MKKWFLYQK
-21 KADFNGIGARYGISP
+21 KADFNGIGARCGISP
-36 ILARILCNRDV
+36 VLARILCNRDV
-47 QTEEQLH
+47 QSEEQLH
-54 LYLEGTLEDC
+54 MYLEGTLEDC

-70 PDIQKAVEL
+70 PDIRKAAEI
-79 LKEKIAAGKAI
+79 LKEKIATGKVI

-110 LTRMGAKV
+110 LRRMGAKV
-118 DAAIPHRIK
+118 NAAIPHRIK

-152 NGIAAISQ
+152 NGIAALSQ
-160 VELAKGFGMTVI
+160 VERAKDLGMTVI
-172 VTDHHEV
+172 ITDHHEV

-191 KMPSA
+191 KMPPA

-212 GICGAVVAW
+212 GVCGAVVAW
-221 KLVQLLCPEDSVF
+221 KLVHLLCPENSDL
-234 LREELLQVA
+234 LRKELLQVA

-250 AMELKDENRIIV
+250 VMELKDENRIIV
-262 GEGLK
+262 REGLK
-267 RMNTAPIPGLRA
+267 QMNTAPIPGLRA
-279 LVEAAGLQEKA
+279 LVEAAGLQEKK

-312 AGRALELLQAK
+312 AGRALELLQAR
-323 DRATAAS
+323 DRATAAPI
-330 LAQELRDLNES
+330 AQELRDLNES

-460 CPLTEAELIDKVYI
+460 CLLTEAELIDKVYI

-481 YANEQLVG
+481 YADEQLVG

-497 GNGNSKPLFAQKNVR
+497 GNGNSKPLFAQKNVQ
-512 VYQPRIFGRQRNV
+512 VYQPQIFGRQRNV
-525 LKCRLVDGNGTE
+525 LKCKLVDGNGTE
-537 RQGVYFGEVEE
+537 RQGVYFGETEE
-548 FMEFLESH
+548 FMEFLETH
-556 GGAPI
+556 AGMPI
-561 SILYQPTI
+561 SVLYQPTI
-569 NSYKGDSHIE
+569 NSYRGDSHIE
-579 LVIED
+579 LIIED

>member
-1 MVFLRKEQD
+1 
-10 TIMKKWFLYQK
+10 MKKWFLYQK
-21 KADFNGIGARYGISP
+21 KADFNGIGARCGISP
-36 ILARILCNRDV
+36 VLARILCNRDV
-47 QTEEQLH
+47 QSEEQLH
-54 LYLEGTLEDC
+54 MYLEGTLEDC

-70 PDIQKAVEL
+70 PDIRKAAEI
-79 LKEKIAAGKAI
+79 LKEKIATGKVI

-110 LTRMGAKV
+110 LRRMGAKV
-118 DAAIPHRIK
+118 NAAIPHRIK

-152 NGIAAISQ
+152 NGIAALSQ
-160 VELAKGFGMTVI
+160 VERAKDLGMTVI
-172 VTDHHEV
+172 ITDHHEV

-191 KMPSA
+191 KMPPA

-201 PKREDNRYPFP
+201 PKREDNRYLFP
-212 GICGAVVAW
+212 GVCGAVVAW
-221 KLVQLLCPEDSVF
+221 KLVHLLCPENSDF
-234 LREELLQVA
+234 LRKELLQVA

-250 AMELKDENRIIV
+250 VMELKDENRIIV
-262 GEGLK
+262 REGLK
-267 RMNTAPIPGLRA
+267 QMNTAPIPGLRA
-279 LVEAAGLQEKA
+279 LVEAAGLQEKK

-312 AGRALELLQAK
+312 AGRALELLQAR
-323 DRATAAS
+323 DRATAAPI
-330 LAQELRDLNES
+330 AQELRDLNES

-431 LKYGGH
+431 FKYGGH

-460 CPLTEAELIDKVYI
+460 CLLTEAELIDKVYI
-474 DVAMPFA
+474 DAAMPFA
-481 YANEQLVG
+481 YADEQLVG

-497 GNGNSKPLFAQKNVR
+497 GNGNSKPLFAQKNVQ
-512 VYQPRIFGRQRNV
+512 VYQPQIFGRQRNV
-525 LKCRLVDGNGTE
+525 LKCKLVDGNGTE
-537 RQGVYFGEVEE
+537 RQGVYFGETEE
-548 FMEFLESH
+548 FMEFLETH
-556 GGAPI
+556 AGMPI
-561 SILYQPTI
+561 SVLYQPTI
-569 NSYKGDSHIE
+569 NSYRGDSHIE
-579 LVIED
+579 LIIED

>member
-1 MVFLRKEQD
+1 
-10 TIMKKWFLYQK
+10 MKKWFLYQK
-21 KADFNGIGARYGISP
+21 KADFNGIGARCGISP
-36 ILARILCNRDV
+36 VLARILCNRDV
-47 QTEEQLH
+47 QSEEQLH
-54 LYLEGTLEDC
+54 MYLEGTLEDC

-70 PDIQKAVEL
+70 PDIRKAAEI
-79 LKEKIAAGKAI
+79 LKEKIATGKVI

-110 LTRMGAKV
+110 LRRMGAKV
-118 DAAIPHRIK
+118 NAAIPHRIK

-152 NGIAAISQ
+152 NGIAALSQ
-160 VELAKGFGMTVI
+160 VERAKDLGMTVI
-172 VTDHHEV
+172 ITDHHEV

-191 KMPSA
+191 KMPPA

-212 GICGAVVAW
+212 GVCGAVVAW
-221 KLVQLLCPEDSVF
+221 KLVHLLCPENSDF
-234 LREELLQVA
+234 LRKELLQVA

-250 AMELKDENRIIV
+250 VMELQDENRIIV
-262 GEGLK
+262 REGLK
-267 RMNTAPIPGLRA
+267 QMNTAPIPGLRA
-279 LVEAAGLQEKA
+279 LVEAAGLQEKK

-312 AGRALELLQAK
+312 AGRALELLQAR
-323 DRATAAS
+323 DRATAAPI
-330 LAQELRDLNES
+330 AQELRDLNES

-460 CPLTEAELIDKVYI
+460 CLLTEAELIDKVYI
-474 DVAMPFA
+474 DAAMPFA
-481 YANEQLVG
+481 YADEQLVG

-497 GNGNSKPLFAQKNVR
+497 GNGNSKPLFAQKNVQ
-512 VYQPRIFGRQRNV
+512 VYQPQIFGIQRNV
-525 LKCRLVDGNGTE
+525 LKCKLVDENGTE
-537 RQGVYFGEVEE
+537 RQGVYFGETEE
-548 FMEFLESH
+548 FMEFLETH
-556 GGAPI
+556 AGMPI
-561 SILYQPTI
+561 SVLYQPTI
-569 NSYKGDSHIE
+569 NSYRGDSHIE
-579 LVIED
+579 LIIED

>member
-1 MVFLRKEQD
+1 
-10 TIMKKWFLYQK
+10 MKKWFLYQK
-21 KADFNGIGARYGISP
+21 KADFNGIGAHYGISP

-54 LYLEGTLEDC
+54 MYLEGTLEDC

-70 PDIQKAVEL
+70 PDIRKAVEL
-79 LKEKIAAGKAI
+79 LKEKISAGKAI

-110 LTRMGAKV
+110 LRRMGAKV

-137 EEAHADGIDTILTCD
+137 EEAHADVIDTILTCD

-191 KMPSA
+191 KIPQA

-221 KLVQLLCPEDSVF
+221 KLVHLLCPENSDF
-234 LREELLQVA
+234 LRKELLQVA

-250 AMELKDENRIIV
+250 VMELQDENRIIV
-262 GEGLK
+262 REGLK
-267 RMNTAPIPGLRA
+267 QMNTAPIPGLRA
-279 LVEAAGLQEKA
+279 LVEAAGLQEKK

-312 AGRALELLQAK
+312 AGRALELLRAK

-330 LAQELRDLNES
+330 IAKELRDLNES

-355 LAQKQLEQTGKLDSV
+355 LAEKQLEKTGKLDSV

-442 LSIPR
+442 LSISR

-474 DVAMPFA
+474 DVAMPFD

-497 GNGNSKPLFAQKNVR
+497 GNGNSKPLFAQKNVQ

-525 LKCRLVDGNGTE
+525 LKCKLVDGNGTE

-548 FMEFLESH
+548 FMEFLETH
-556 GGAPI
+556 AGAPI

-569 NSYKGDSHIE
+569 NSYRGDSHIE
-579 LVIED
+579 LIIED

>member
-1 MVFLRKEQD
+1 
-10 TIMKKWFLYQK
+10 MKKWFLYQK
-21 KADFNGIGARYGISP
+21 KADFNGIGARCGISP
-36 ILARILCNRDV
+36 VLARILCNRDV
-47 QTEEQLH
+47 QSEEQLH
-54 LYLEGTLEDC
+54 MYLEGTLEDC

-70 PDIQKAVEL
+70 PDIRKAAEI
-79 LKEKIAAGKAI
+79 LKEKIATGKVI

-110 LTRMGAKV
+110 LRRMGAKV
-118 DAAIPHRIK
+118 NAAIPHRIK

-152 NGIAAISQ
+152 NGIAALSQ
-160 VELAKGFGMTVI
+160 VERAKDLGMTVI
-172 VTDHHEV
+172 ITDHHEV

-191 KMPSA
+191 KMPPA

-212 GICGAVVAW
+212 GVCGAVVAW
-221 KLVQLLCPEDSVF
+221 KLVHLLCPENSDF
-234 LREELLQVA
+234 LRKELLQVA

-250 AMELKDENRIIV
+250 VMELQDENRIIV
-262 GEGLK
+262 REGLK
-267 RMNTAPIPGLRA
+267 QMNTAPIPGLRA
-279 LVEAAGLQEKA
+279 LVEAAGLQEKK

-312 AGRALELLQAK
+312 AGRALELLQAR
-323 DRATAAS
+323 DRATAAPI
-330 LAQELRDLNES
+330 AQELRDLNES

-355 LAQKQLEQTGKLDSV
+355 LAEKQLEKTGKLDSV

-460 CPLTEAELIDKVYI
+460 CLLTEAELIDKVYI
-474 DVAMPFA
+474 DAAMPFA
-481 YANEQLVG
+481 YADEQLVG

-497 GNGNSKPLFAQKNVR
+497 GNGNSKPLFAQKNVQ
-512 VYQPRIFGRQRNV
+512 VYQPQIFGRQRNV
-525 LKCRLVDGNGTE
+525 LKCKLVDGNGTE
-537 RQGVYFGEVEE
+537 RQGVYFGETEE
-548 FMEFLESH
+548 FMEFLETH
-556 GGAPI
+556 AGMPI
-561 SILYQPTI
+561 SVLYQPTI
-569 NSYKGDSHIE
+569 NSYRGDSHIE
-579 LVIED
+579 LIIED

>member
-1 MVFLRKEQD
+1 
-10 TIMKKWFLYQK
+10 MKKWFLYQK
-21 KADFNGIGARYGISP
+21 KADFNGIGAHYGISP

-54 LYLEGTLEDC
+54 MYLEGTLEDC

-70 PDIQKAVEL
+70 PDIRKAVKL
-79 LKEKIAAGKAI
+79 LKEKIATGKAI

-95 YDVDGICSTYILVEA
+95 YDVDGICSTYILVET
-110 LTRMGAKV
+110 LRRMGAKV

-137 EEAHADGIDTILTCD
+137 EEAHADDIDTILTCD

-160 VELAKGFGMTVI
+160 VELAKNLGMTVI

-186 GTRLY
+186 GTRFY
-191 KMPSA
+191 KMPPA

-250 AMELKDENRIIV
+250 VMELKDENRIIV

-267 RMNTAPIPGLRA
+267 QMNTAPIPGLRA
-279 LVEAAGLQEKA
+279 LVEAAGLKQKP

-330 LAQELRDLNES
+330 IAQELRDLNES

-355 LAQKQLEQTGKLDSV
+355 LAEKQLEKTGKLDSV

-474 DVAMPFA
+474 DVAMPFD

-497 GNGNSKPLFAQKNVR
+497 GNGNSKPLFAQKNVQ

-525 LKCRLVDGNGTE
+525 LKCKLVDGNGTE

-548 FMEFLESH
+548 FMEFLETH
-556 GGAPI
+556 AGAPI

-569 NSYKGDSHIE
+569 NSYRGDSHIE
-579 LVIED
+579 LIIED

>member
-1 MVFLRKEQD
+1 
-10 TIMKKWFLYQK
+10 MKKWFLYQK

-54 LYLEGTLEDC
+54 MYLEGTLEDC

-70 PDIQKAVEL
+70 PDIRKAVKL

-95 YDVDGICSTYILVEA
+95 YDVDGICSTYILVET
-110 LTRMGAKV
+110 LRRMGAKV

-137 EEAHADGIDTILTCD
+137 EEAHADDIDTILTCD

-160 VELAKGFGMTVI
+160 VELAKNLGMTVI

-186 GTRLY
+186 GTRFY
-191 KMPSA
+191 KMPPA

-250 AMELKDENRIIV
+250 VMELKDENRIIV

-267 RMNTAPIPGLRA
+267 QMNTAPIPGLRA
-279 LVEAAGLQEKA
+279 LVEAAGLKQKP

-330 LAQELRDLNES
+330 IAQELRDLNES

-355 LAQKQLEQTGKLDSV
+355 LAEKQLEKTGKLDSV

-474 DVAMPFA
+474 DVAMPFD

-497 GNGNSKPLFAQKNVR
+497 GNGNSKPLFAQKNVQ

-525 LKCRLVDGNGTE
+525 LKCKLVDGNGTE

-548 FMEFLESH
+548 FMEFLETH
-556 GGAPI
+556 AGAPI

-569 NSYKGDSHIE
+569 NSYRGDSHIE
-579 LVIED
+579 LIIED

>member
-1 MVFLRKEQD
+1 
-10 TIMKKWFLYQK
+10 MKKWFLYQK
-21 KADFNGIGARYGISP
+21 KADFNGIGAHYGISP

-54 LYLEGTLEDC
+54 MYLEGTLEDC

-70 PDIQKAVEL
+70 PDIRKAVEL

-110 LTRMGAKV
+110 LRRMGAKV

-137 EEAHADGIDTILTCD
+137 EEAHADVIDTILTCD

-191 KMPSA
+191 KIPQA

-221 KLVQLLCPEDSVF
+221 KLVHLLCPENSDF
-234 LREELLQVA
+234 LRKELLQVA

-250 AMELKDENRIIV
+250 VMELQDENRIIV
-262 GEGLK
+262 REGLK
-267 RMNTAPIPGLRA
+267 QMNTAPIPGLRA
-279 LVEAAGLQEKA
+279 LVEAAGLQEKK

-312 AGRALELLQAK
+312 AGRALELLRAK

-330 LAQELRDLNES
+330 IAKELRDLNES

-355 LAQKQLEQTGKLDSV
+355 LAEKQLEKTGKLDSV

-442 LSIPR
+442 LSISR

-474 DVAMPFA
+474 DVAMPFD

-497 GNGNSKPLFAQKNVR
+497 GNGNSKPLFAQKNVQ

-525 LKCRLVDGNGTE
+525 LKCKLVDGNGTE

-548 FMEFLESH
+548 FMEFLETH
-556 GGAPI
+556 AGAPI

-569 NSYKGDSHIE
+569 NSYRGDSHIE
-579 LVIED
+579 LIIED

>member
-1 MVFLRKEQD
+1 
-10 TIMKKWFLYQK
+10 MKKWFLYQK
-21 KADFNGIGARYGISP
+21 KADFNGIGAHYGISP

-54 LYLEGTLEDC
+54 MYLEGTLEDC

-70 PDIQKAVEL
+70 PDIRKAGEL

-95 YDVDGICSTYILVEA
+95 YDVDGICSTYILVET
-110 LTRMGAKV
+110 LRRMGAKV

-137 EEAHADGIDTILTCD
+137 EEAHADDIDTILTCD

-160 VELAKGFGMTVI
+160 VELAKNLGMTVI

-186 GTRLY
+186 GTRFY
-191 KMPSA
+191 KMPPA

-221 KLVQLLCPEDSVF
+221 KLVQLLCPEDSIF

-250 AMELKDENRIIV
+250 VMELKDENRIIV

-267 RMNTAPIPGLRA
+267 QMNTAPIPGLRA
-279 LVEAAGLQEKA
+279 LVEAAGLQEKK

-312 AGRALELLQAK
+312 AGRALELLQAR
-323 DRATAAS
+323 DRATAAPI
-330 LAQELRDLNES
+330 AQELRDLNES

-355 LAQKQLEQTGKLDSV
+355 LAEKQLEKTGKLDSV

-397 VFVLTDGQE
+397 VFILTDGQE

-442 LSIPR
+442 LSISR

-474 DVAMPFA
+474 DVAMPFD

-497 GNGNSKPLFAQKNVR
+497 GNGNSKPLFAQKNVQ

-525 LKCRLVDGNGTE
+525 LKCKLVDGNGTE

-548 FMEFLESH
+548 FMEFLETH
-556 GGAPI
+556 AGAPI

-569 NSYKGDSHIE
+569 NSYRGDSHIE
-579 LVIED
+579 LIIED

>member
-1 MVFLRKEQD
+1 
-10 TIMKKWFLYQK
+10 MKKWFLYQK
-21 KADFNGIGARYGISP
+21 KADFNGIGAHYGISP

-54 LYLEGTLEDC
+54 MYLEGTLEDC

-70 PDIQKAVEL
+70 PDIRKAVEL

-110 LTRMGAKV
+110 LRRMGAKV

-191 KMPSA
+191 KMPPA

-221 KLVQLLCPEDSVF
+221 KLVHLLCPENSDF
-234 LREELLQVA
+234 LRKELLQVA

-250 AMELKDENRIIV
+250 VMELQDENRIIV
-262 GEGLK
+262 REGLK
-267 RMNTAPIPGLRA
+267 QMNTAPIPGLRA
-279 LVEAAGLQEKA
+279 LVEAAGLQEKK

-330 LAQELRDLNES
+330 IAQELRDLNES

-355 LAQKQLEQTGKLDSV
+355 LAEKQLEKTGKLDSV

-442 LSIPR
+442 LSISR

-474 DVAMPFA
+474 DVAMPFD

-497 GNGNSKPLFAQKNVR
+497 GNGNSKPLFAQKNVQ

-525 LKCRLVDGNGTE
+525 LKCKLVDGNGTE

-548 FMEFLESH
+548 FMEFLETH
-556 GGAPI
+556 AGAPI

-569 NSYKGDSHIE
+569 NSYRGDSHIE
-579 LVIED
+579 LIIED

>member
-1 MVFLRKEQD
+1 
-10 TIMKKWFLYQK
+10 MKKWFLYQK
-21 KADFNGIGARYGISP
+21 KADFNGIGARCGISP
-36 ILARILCNRDV
+36 VLARILCNRDV
-47 QTEEQLH
+47 QSEEQLH
-54 LYLEGTLEDC
+54 MYLEGTLEDC

-70 PDIQKAVEL
+70 PDIRKAAEI
-79 LKEKIAAGKAI
+79 LKEKIVTGKVI

-110 LTRMGAKV
+110 LRRMGAKV
-118 DAAIPHRIK
+118 NAAIPHRIK

-152 NGIAAISQ
+152 NGIAALSQ
-160 VELAKGFGMTVI
+160 VERAKDLGMTVI
-172 VTDHHEV
+172 ITDHHEV

-191 KMPSA
+191 KMPPA

-212 GICGAVVAW
+212 GVCGAVVAW
-221 KLVQLLCPEDSVF
+221 KLVHLLCPENSDF
-234 LREELLQVA
+234 LRKELLQVA

-250 AMELKDENRIIV
+250 VMELKDENRIIV
-262 GEGLK
+262 REGLK
-267 RMNTAPIPGLRA
+267 QMNTAPIPGLRA
-279 LVEAAGLQEKA
+279 LVEAAGLQEKK

-312 AGRALELLQAK
+312 AGRALELLQAR
-323 DRATAAS
+323 DRATAAPI
-330 LAQELRDLNES
+330 AQELRDLNES

-355 LAQKQLEQTGKLDSV
+355 LAEKQLEKTGKLDSV
-370 LVIYLPEL
+370 LVIYLTEL

-460 CPLTEAELIDKVYI
+460 CLLTEAELIDKVYI
-474 DVAMPFA
+474 DAAMPFA
-481 YANEQLVG
+481 YADEQLVG

-497 GNGNSKPLFAQKNVR
+497 GNGNSKPLFAQKNVQ
-512 VYQPRIFGRQRNV
+512 VYQPQIFGRQRNV
-525 LKCRLVDGNGTE
+525 LKCKLVDGNGTE
-537 RQGVYFGEVEE
+537 RQGVYFGETEE
-548 FMEFLESH
+548 FMEFLETH
-556 GGAPI
+556 AGMPI
-561 SILYQPTI
+561 SVLYQPTI
-569 NSYKGDSHIE
+569 NSYRGDSHIE
-579 LVIED
+579 LIIED

>member
-1 MVFLRKEQD
+1 
-10 TIMKKWFLYQK
+10 MKKWFLYQK
-21 KADFNGIGARYGISP
+21 KADFNRIGARCGISP
-36 ILARILCNRDV
+36 VLARILCNRDV
-47 QTEEQLH
+47 QSEEQLH
-54 LYLEGTLEDC
+54 MYLEGTLEDC

-70 PDIQKAVEL
+70 PDIRKAAEI
-79 LKEKIAAGKAI
+79 LKEKIVTGKVI

-110 LTRMGAKV
+110 LRRMGAKV
-118 DAAIPHRIK
+118 NAAIPHRIK

-152 NGIAAISQ
+152 NGIAALSQ
-160 VELAKGFGMTVI
+160 VERAKDLGMTVI
-172 VTDHHEV
+172 ITDHHEV

-191 KMPSA
+191 KMPPA

-212 GICGAVVAW
+212 GVCGAVVAW
-221 KLVQLLCPEDSVF
+221 KLVHLLCPENSDF
-234 LREELLQVA
+234 LRKELLQVA

-250 AMELKDENRIIV
+250 VMELQDENRIIV
-262 GEGLK
+262 REGLK
-267 RMNTAPIPGLRA
+267 QMNTAPIPGLRA
-279 LVEAAGLQEKA
+279 LVEAAGLQEKK

-312 AGRALELLQAK
+312 AGRALELLQAR
-323 DRATAAS
+323 DRATAAPI
-330 LAQELRDLNES
+330 AQELRDLNES

-431 LKYGGH
+431 FKYGGH

-460 CPLTEAELIDKVYI
+460 CLLTEAELIDKVYI

-481 YANEQLVG
+481 YADEQLVG

-497 GNGNSKPLFAQKNVR
+497 GNGNSKPLFAQKNVQ
-512 VYQPRIFGRQRNV
+512 VYQPQIFGRQRNV
-525 LKCRLVDGNGTE
+525 LKCKLVDGNGTE
-537 RQGVYFGEVEE
+537 RQGVYFGETEE
-548 FMEFLESH
+548 FMEFLETH
-556 GGAPI
+556 AGMPI
-561 SILYQPTI
+561 SVLYQPTI
-569 NSYKGDSHIE
+569 NSYRGDSHIE
-579 LVIED
+579 LIIED